1 MPRWKSAFAACAIAL
16 GACASATAGDP
27 KGFEDVF
34 KGVEKGKRFHPL
46 WPPVAH
52 RSIVGYAVSARNAN
66 EIMATWESIESPT
79 FLDGSVPFRFELGAV
94 AYSAP
99 ELTQTRTIDVA
110 LGFAELDALA
120 ALAHPV
126 APGTT
131 AASGATET
139 KQTGVDVSLLKEVK
153 RSIRGITVEY
163 YTLGTL
169 LGLPEALSPS
179 GKAFLAPS
187 ARGWIVHR
195 CLRLDGLDYTVT
207 TREDVGAGF
216 FAKLASWL
224 PTVDVRYVNSR
235 TVRLVANHPVYIG
248 YKLWRP
254 GADVA
259 GVAARGE
266 GDQDVHSLGLDANEI
281 DRLAQAART
290 ARQ

>member
-1 MPRWKSAFAACAIAL
+1 MPRWKAVFATWAIAL
-16 GACASATAGDP
+16 GSCASAAAGDP

-52 RSIVGYAVSARNAN
+52 RSIVGSAVSAQNAN

-79 FLDGSVPFRFELGAV
+79 FLDPSAQFRFELGAV

-120 ALAHPV
+120 ALAHAA
-126 APGTT
+126 APGT
-131 AASGATET
+131 E
-139 KQTGVDVSLLKEVK
+139 QTGVDVSLLKEVK

-207 TREDVGAGF
+207 TKDDVGAGF
-216 FAKLASWL
+216 FAKLTAWL
-224 PTVDVRYVNSR
+224 PTVDVRYVNNR

-259 GVAARGE
+259 GTRGRGE
-266 GDQDVHSLGLDANEI
+266 DDQDVHSLGIDATEI
-281 DRLAQAART
+281 DRLVQAART